1 MIYLVFRVSTLKVF
15 TWLDFIGIDFLHS
28 NLRKDSVNL
37 IPLIPDWFIYSFPD
51 GIWIFSYVIL
61 MISIWNFKMNA
72 QSIFWII
79 IIPIIAILSEI
90 FQFFGFV
97 SGTFDIFD
105 LMFYLLGFILPF
117 ILLKKQLNYKL
128 LKL

>member
-1 MIYLVFRVSTLKVF
+1 MRKNLFILSFFALVIGTMIYLLFRVSTLKVF

-90 FQFFGFV
+90 FQFFGARARAAALRV
-97 SGTFDIFD
+97 I
-105 LMFYLLGFILPF
+105 
-117 ILLKKQLNYKL
+117 
-128 LKL
+128 